1 MDGTFHRD
9 YEKGKTALLMI
20 TPKDK
25 EGAFIYKEKNIIKE
39 IKYEQN
45 KLVVFD
51 GSVPHYGKS
60 FLEKPRITLSFK
72 KIVLR
77 LGQK

>member
-1 MDGTFHRD
+1 MYNPGF
-9 YEKGKTALLMI
+9 
-20 TPKDK
+20 
-25 EGAFIYKEKNIIKE
+25 
-39 IKYEQN
+39 
-45 KLVVFD
+45 KLAVLTLCVFD

>member
-1 MDGTFHRD
+1 
-9 YEKGKTALLMI
+9 MI

-25 EGAFIYKEKNIIKE
+25 EGAFIFKEKNTTKE
-39 IKYEQN
+39 IEYEQN

-60 FLEKPRITLSFK
+60 FLKKTRITLTFK